1 MSSNPP
7 SFALKVLVVD
17 DQPLIRRGL
26 ALTLAAEP
34 GIDIVG
40 QAADGEEAIA
50 LARRHRPD
58 IVLMDLK
65 MPRMSGVAATRTITD
80 ELPGTQVV
88 VLTTYDTDELVFD
101 AIRAGAQ
108 AYLLKDATEEELIET
123 MRAVHRGESRLQP
136 QLARKVLEEL
146 RRTQVQAVTAS
157 SAPRA
162 REPQDATFTP
172 QESRVLELIAQGLSN
187 REIAQA
193 VSLAE
198 GTVKNY
204 ASRIMEKLHVRSRTE
219 LAVKA
224 LQRRHGGDIGH

>member
-1 MSSNPP
+1 MSSTPP
-7 SFALKVLVVD
+7 SPVLKVLVVD

-40 QAADGEEAIA
+40 QAADGDEAIA
-50 LARRHRPD
+50 LARQHRPD

-80 ELPGTQVV
+80 ELPGTQVVV

-146 RRTQVQAVTAS
+146 RRTQIQAATAS
-157 SAPRA
+157 SAAPRA

-198 GTVKNY
+198 GTVK
-204 ASRIMEKLHVRSRTE
+204 E
-219 LAVKA
+219 LREPHHGEAACAVA
-224 LQRRHGGDIGH
+224 HRAGGQGAAAAPRW